1 MQKIKLIIGL
11 FVLGLLLSVSSV
23 KAGIAVN
30 LSITGLPS
38 YITTNYFKLSY
49 SCLGC
54 TSVQFYVSKNG
65 GVWNSF
71 GGSMTDASGQV
82 QVTSAQ
88 VDEQT
93 SYAFKVVDASGAEA
107 KTETFYDISGPSPVS
122 NYYKDG
128 LSDGN
133 KLHWRNPSDSDFDKV
148 VIYRSES
155 TDFSA
160 DASHE
165 IARVAGGANS
175 DMTYDDHTPDS
186 SKTYYYALRALDK
199 AGNSSSLV
207 GDAGTTVLGT
217 STQATVAPGTSS
229 KVVSLPREE
238 VQGQVLP
245 ESTIAPEE
253 VSEGSKGVI
262 GEVVQFA
269 KDRTKLTVL
278 ILAGLGLAGYLLYR
292 KARKS

>member
-1 MQKIKLIIGL
+1 MRKIKLTISL
-11 FVLGLLLSVSSV
+11 FILSLFISV
-23 KAGIAVN
+23 KSVAAGTVY
-30 LSITGLPS
+30 LSITDLPD
-38 YITTNYFKLSY
+38 YITTNSFKLSY

-65 GVWNSF
+65 GSWNSF
-71 GGSMTDASGQV
+71 GSLMTDASGQV
-82 QVTSAQ
+82 QVTSSQ

-93 SYAFKVVDASGAEA
+93 SYAFKVVDASGEEA

-122 NYYKDG
+122 GYYKDSWG
-128 LSDGN
+128 VGFY
-133 KLHWRNPSDSDFDKV
+133 KLHWTNPTDSDFAKV
-148 VIYRSES
+148 IIYRGDTSS
-155 TDFSA
+155 FSA

-165 IARVAGGANS
+165 IAQVPGGAGAT
-175 DMTYDDHTPDS
+175 MTYDEHQPDS

-217 STQATVAPGTSS
+217 STQATATPGTSS
-229 KVVSLPREE
+229 KVVSLPKEE
-238 VQGQVLP
+238 VGQVLP
-245 ESTIAPEE
+245 ESTGIPEE
-253 VSEGSKGVI
+253 ASEAPRGVVNQ
-262 GEVVQFA
+262 VVQFA
-269 KDRTKLTVL
+269 KNRTKLTVL

>member
-11 FVLGLLLSVSSV
+11 FVLGLILSVSSV

-30 LSITGLPS
+30 LSITGLPA
-38 YITTNYFKLSY
+38 YITTNSFKLSY

-65 GVWNSF
+65 GSWNSF
-71 GGSMTDASGQV
+71 GSPMTDASGQV
-82 QVTSAQ
+82 QVTSSQ

-93 SYAFKVVDASGAEA
+93 SYAFKVVDSSGIEA

-122 NYYKDG
+122 GYYKDS

-133 KLHWRNPSDSDFDKV
+133 KLHWRNPSDSDFSKV
-148 VIYRSES
+148 LIYRSE
-155 TDFSA
+155 TQDFSA
-160 DASHE
+160 DASHK
-165 IARVAGGANS
+165 IAEVAGGANS

-186 SKTYYYALRALDK
+186 SKTYYYALRALDR

-217 STQATVAPGTSS
+217 STQATTKPGSTA
-229 KVVSLPREE
+229 KVVTLPKEE
-238 VQGQVLP
+238 TVGEVLP
-245 ESTIAPEE
+245 QSTEEPIATQAPKNAVEKVAE
-253 VSEGSKGVI
+253 
-262 GEVVQFA
+262 FA
-269 KDRTKLTVL
+269 KNRTKLTVL
-278 ILAGLGLAGYLLYR
+278 ILAAIGFAGYLLYR